1 MSGAVGDISAGG
13 GGIDLSRL
21 ISAISPILLGTGKT
35 SAGNNTSSSSDQS
48 SDQTSTTQ
56 KNADPGTL
64 AALLGIA
71 QNASDKAQNSDIT
84 NQIVQNIFQQSAQAF
99 APTAGAA
106 ASTGLYNTSTLGLLS
121 DNARAQATAQAA
133 SAVLNFQTSQQQ
145 IAQNS
150 LTSVLNATGSST
162 TTSKA
167 ATQTANAGQGTSFNI
182 TAPSLSGSSLLT
194 GMGGIAASV
203 LGKKALDATSPFLQ
217 AHLVDPI
224 KNALGFGDSSSSLLK
239 DQFGDITPPIP
250 PEGGEAASALTGGV
264 INDAGT
270 PLTGT
275 ASSADLG
282 LDISSAPGAAFSD
295 AGNVANI
302 AGSAA
307 NDGLSAAD
315 LASANGIAAGTD
327 ASNISIVG
335 AGDLTGNAAQVIP
348 GSADALTAS
357 TVDIAA
363 AAAPDTGSAVAGI
376 TPDLS
381 TAGVTAGQE
390 GTVAGVGNSL
400 SLSSDAASSGLE
412 GSAAGVGTGITDAA
426 TGGSGLVGDLQG
438 FFDGAGNF
446 ISDAASSAGNFIGD
460 AFANAGDTIAGGIG
474 SLGLNQALQGVFGNE
489 VGTDLGDAASVGSFI
504 SGEVGG
510 PTIGSLVGEGL
521 GAASSALGLTAVAS
535 GAGLEAA
542 GGFATFGA
550 LEGAADVAGA
560 GAIGAGAVAG
570 ADVGAGLIGGAAAD
584 AAGIGFA
591 DVLPIIAAVVG
602 WIICTEL
609 KVQGKMSATLYR
621 YGLKKFDSYPEWGKY
636 GYLLWATPVV
646 KHMRNYP
653 NGLVTA
659 FMCWM
664 FNLRINNIAAKEG
677 CKIARWTY
685 RGVIVSFT
693 VELFSAILG
702 LVLLAIKYVR
712 VKRVKRVKK
721 VWGI

>member
-1 MSGAVGDISAGG
+1 MPDGDISAGG

-35 SAGNNTSSSSDQS
+35 SAGNNTSSTSGQS

-71 QNASDKAQNSDIT
+71 QNASDKAQNPDIT
-84 NQIVQNIFQQSAQAF
+84 NQIVQNIFQQSATAF

-150 LTSVLNATGSST
+150 LTSVLGATGSST

-167 ATQTANAGQGTSFNI
+167 ATQTANAGSGTSFNI
-182 TAPSLSGSSLLT
+182 TAPSLSGGSLLS
-194 GMGGIAASV
+194 GIGGIAASV

-224 KNALGFGDSSSSLLK
+224 KNALGFGDSSSSYS
-239 DQFGDITPPIP
+239 DTM
-250 PEGGEAASALTGGV
+250 AAANTVNPGFAADASGPLTSGV
-264 INDAGT
+264 ATGTVND
-270 PLTGT
+270 LTGT

-282 LDISSAPGAAFSD
+282 LDISAAPGAVFSD

-307 NDGLSAAD
+307 SDGLSAAD
-315 LASANGIAAGTD
+315 LASANGIAAGTS
-327 ASNISIVG
+327 ASDITIAG
-335 AGDLTGNAAQVIP
+335 TGDLAGNASQVIP
-348 GSADALTAS
+348 GSADALTAP

-363 AAAPDTGSAVAGI
+363 AAGPDTGNAVAGI
-376 TPDLS
+376 TPDLA
-381 TAGVTAGQE
+381 TAGVEAGQE

-400 SLSSDAASSGLE
+400 SLGDATAGGLE
-412 GSAAGVGTGITDAA
+412 GSASGVGTGVTDAL

-460 AFANAGDTIAGGIG
+460 AFANAGDTIAGGLG

-504 SGEVGG
+504 SGEAGG

-542 GGFATFGA
+542 GGFATFAG

-560 GAIGAGAVAG
+560 GLGAAAAVGG
-570 ADVGAGLIGGAAAD
+570 ADVAAAGAAGL
-584 AAGIGFA
+584 GFA
-591 DVLPIIAAVVG
+591 DVLPIVAAVVG

-659 FMCWM
+659 IMCWM

-677 CKIARWTY
+677 CRIARWTY
-685 RGVIVSFT
+685 RGVIVSFA

-712 VKRVKRVKK
+712 VKRV
-721 VWGI
+721 WGI

>member
-71 QNASDKAQNSDIT
+71 QNASDKAQNPDIT

-121 DNARAQATAQAA
+121 DNARAQATTQAA

-194 GMGGIAASV
+194 GIGGIAASV

-224 KNALGFGDSSSSLLK
+224 KSALGFGDSSSSYS
-239 DQFGDITPPIP
+239 DTM
-250 PEGGEAASALTGGV
+250 AAANTVDPGFAADASGPLTSGV
-264 INDAGT
+264 ATGTIND
-270 PLTGT
+270 LTGT

-282 LDISSAPGAAFSD
+282 LDISSAPGATFSD

-348 GSADALTAS
+348 GSADALTAP

-560 GAIGAGAVAG
+560 GAIGAGAAAG

-609 KVQGKMSATLYR
+609 KVQGKMSTTLYR

-659 FMCWM
+659 IMCWM

-677 CKIARWTY
+677 CRIARWTY
-685 RGVIVSFT
+685 TGVIVSFA
-693 VELFSAILG
+693 VELFSAMLG
-702 LVLLAIKYVR
+702 LVLLAVKYM
-712 VKRVKRVKK
+712 RVKK